1 MPELCAFGTH
11 VLVSCVLCERRW
23 WSWWSTNATNIHVF
37 TTGPRSRICW
47 ESNRTRTSEGWS
59 KEKKHSS
66 KNEEELQVGGERH
79 LDNVRLIV
87 CVFSW
92 SFIGVFS

>member
-11 VLVSCVLCERRW
+11 VLVSCILCERW
-23 WSWWSTNATNIHVF
+23 WWG
-37 TTGPRSRICW
+37 TGTKASNVITAPRMRICW

-66 KNEEELQVGGERH
+66 KYEEELQVGGERH